1 MRALLI
7 ALIISI
13 VAHIGTG
20 LAYLAQRDKM
30 TEAKTSLKTAQ
41 DAAESCSR
49 DVERLGKLADSRKV
63 AAAKARAAAATAA
76 KTRDQQA
83 DQILSTPASTPGN
96 DCKSA
101 QDRAGTWLAGR
112 ARP

>member
-1 MRALLI
+1 MPALLVV
-7 ALIISI
+7 LFISF
-13 VAHIGTG
+13 
-20 LAYLAQRDKM
+20 LANFVLAVGYVDQRDKM

-49 DVERLGKLADSRKV
+49 DVERLGTLAASRKV
-63 AAAKARAAAATAA
+63 DADKARAAAKTAA
-76 KTRDQQA
+76 RSRDELA

-101 QDRAGTWLAGR
+101 QDRAGAWLAGR